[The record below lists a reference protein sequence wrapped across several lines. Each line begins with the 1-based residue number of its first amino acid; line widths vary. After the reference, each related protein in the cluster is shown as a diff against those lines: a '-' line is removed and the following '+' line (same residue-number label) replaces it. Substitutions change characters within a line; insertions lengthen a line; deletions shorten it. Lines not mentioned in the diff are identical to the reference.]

1 MVESGIIA
9 DVQRAA
15 YRLWEVWSDLW
26 MPRDL
31 PQEQFGQAQSAVF
44 VGSITSPVLLV
55 LGVALVLIGS
65 EPSTLPVM
73 GFGALVAGSTV
84 FFVRMGLVELAGHV
98 VCASTLMTVV
108 YFCRFGGVAFPAAAA
123 TLLMPPM
130 ALLLTSRSSAY
141 GWTGFTMAL
150 LVGLTFLPDV
160 YEIEA
165 PVEAARALGEL
176 PLAARLWFTG
186 SYLSVISVEFLF
198 VDRAQELRRAN
209 EEQLQRANTELE
221 SARQAAEAASRAKS
235 DFLANMSHEI
245 RTPMNGVL
253 GMSQLLLRS
262 DLPGKTR
269 EMVEVIHRS
278 GVALVGVIDDV
289 LDLSRIEAGQLTL
302 ESIPFDLRR
311 VLHGVT
317 ELMEFGAREN
327 GLELE
332 VVADLPDGSEVLG
345 DPVRLRQILLNLV
358 GNAIKFTPHG
368 SVTVRVAGRVRADGL
383 MAVRIDVID
392 TGIGIAE
399 DKLATLFTKFTQAD
413 ASTTRRFGGSGL
425 GLAICQQLVSVMGGT
440 IEVRSEP
447 DVGSTFSLALDLP
460 PAVGAVASEAP
471 KVKGAPAV
479 HRRVLLVEDNAVNR
493 LVALRMLEQLG
504 SRVVSVGSG
513 EEAVDR
519 VRGESYDLILMDCQM
534 PDMDGFEATR
544 RIRRLPRGKLV
555 PIVALTASAFLE
567 DVERCLECGMNEHL
581 SKPVR
586 MEQLGEALERW
597 APGAHLLRRT
607 LVSHHPTQVA

>member
-1 MVESGIIA
+1 MVESSIIA
-9 DVQRAA
+9 DVRNAA
-15 YRLWEVWSDLW
+15 YRVWEVWAELW
-26 MPRDL
+26 VPRDL
-31 PQEQFGQAQSAVF
+31 HPDHVGQAQSAVF
-44 VGSITSPVLLV
+44 VGSITAPVLLL
-55 LGVALVLIGS
+55 LGIALMLIGA
-65 EPSTLPVM
+65 EPYTLPVM
-73 GFGALVAGSTV
+73 AVTAIVAASTV
-84 FFVRMGLVELAGHV
+84 FFVRLGLVEVAGHV

-130 ALLLTSRSSAY
+130 ALLLTSRRSAY
-141 GWTGFTMAL
+141 AWTGITMLL
-150 LVGLTFLPDV
+150 LVGLTFLPD
-160 YEIEA
+160 YLSA
-165 PVEAARALGEL
+165 QPPVEAARLLGEL
-176 PLAARLWFTG
+176 PLAARMWFTG

-198 VDRAQELRRAN
+198 VDRAQELRRDN
-209 EEQLQRANTELE
+209 EAQLQRTNAELE

-262 DLPGKTR
+262 DLPSRTR

-302 ESIPFDLRR
+302 ETIPFDLRR

-332 VVADLPDGSEVLG
+332 VVADLPDGSEVMG

-392 TGIGIAE
+392 TGIGIPE
-399 DKLATLFTKFTQAD
+399 DKLSTLFTKFTQAD

-425 GLAICQQLVSVMGGT
+425 GLAICQQLVTVMGGS
-440 IEVRSEP
+440 IEVRSEL
-447 DVGSTFSLALDLP
+447 DVGSTFSLALQLA
-460 PAVGAVASEAP
+460 PAAGAVAAEAP

-493 LVALRMLEQLG
+493 LVVLRMLEQLG

-513 EEAVDR
+513 EEAVER
-519 VRGESYDLILMDCQM
+519 VRSETYDVILMDCQM

-544 RIRRLPRGKLV
+544 LIRRLPRGKLV

-597 APGAHLLRRT
+597 APGTQLLRRT
-607 LVSHHPTQVA
+607 VMVPHPTPVA

>member
-1 MVESGIIA
+1 
-9 DVQRAA
+9 
-15 YRLWEVWSDLW
+15 
-26 MPRDL
+26 
-31 PQEQFGQAQSAVF
+31 
-44 VGSITSPVLLV
+44 
-55 LGVALVLIGS
+55 
-65 EPSTLPVM
+65 
-73 GFGALVAGSTV
+73 
-84 FFVRMGLVELAGHV
+84 
-98 VCASTLMTVV
+98 
-108 YFCRFGGVAFPAAAA
+108 
-123 TLLMPPM
+123 
-130 ALLLTSRSSAY
+130 
-141 GWTGFTMAL
+141 
-150 LVGLTFLPDV
+150 
-160 YEIEA
+160 
-165 PVEAARALGEL
+165 
-176 PLAARLWFTG
+176 
-186 SYLSVISVEFLF
+186 
-198 VDRAQELRRAN
+198 
-209 EEQLQRANTELE
+209 
-221 SARQAAEAASRAKS
+221 
-235 DFLANMSHEI
+235 
-245 RTPMNGVL
+245 
-253 GMSQLLLRS
+253 
-262 DLPGKTR
+262 
-269 EMVEVIHRS
+269 
-278 GVALVGVIDDV
+278 
-289 LDLSRIEAGQLTL
+289 
-302 ESIPFDLRR
+302 
-311 VLHGVT
+311 
-317 ELMEFGAREN
+317 
-327 GLELE
+327 
-332 VVADLPDGSEVLG
+332 
-345 DPVRLRQILLNLV
+345 LLNLV

-597 APGAHLLRRT
+597 APGAHLLRRA